1 MGCWNKTCGLSKLHI
16 YAGDEVLVFTLQES
30 TDGRGNRCYSTALFS
45 PILLPFYSKYDDYGG
60 GEESHGIGFDLLM
73 TALQDKLVEMPVGEN
88 QYHDIAVKREK
99 FGEKE
104 YFESI
109 HEGRLKV
116 SRRVFGGESAIE
128 FVMFRKDIVD
138 DILANYVIEH
148 YVGDGKGT
156 CGWENNYINYTFA
169 DVVADIPAFIDE
181 MERKMA
187 QPTALDDRLGADK
200 EIPPSLRFALTIH
213 SLENVFEWRHPNK
226 ASWYISNDSHRYSR
240 IIDIADAI
248 VEVVCAG
255 DRAKAT
261 ELLHDHLLAQFLD
274 RVMHDVRAIWTPG
287 CHEGSQSTEPDGYR
301 ALTAAINRALDEE
314 TKRFSEDD
322 EE

>member
-16 YAGDEVLVFTLQES
+16 YAGDEVLVFTLEKS
-30 TDGRGNRCYSTALFS
+30 RDNRRDRCYSTALFS

-60 GEESHGIGFDLLM
+60 GRESHGIGFDLLLA
-73 TALQDKLVEMPVGEN
+73 ALQDKLVEMPVGEN
-88 QYHDIAVKREK
+88 QYHDIAVKREG

-109 HEGRLKV
+109 HEGRL
-116 SRRVFGGESAIE
+116 RVGHHTGDESAIE

-138 DILANYVIEH
+138 DILANYIIEH

-156 CGWENNYINYTFA
+156 CGWENNYIKYTFA

-187 QPTALDDRLGADK
+187 DPTELDVRIWDGK
-200 EIPPSLRFALTIH
+200 EIPPSLRFAFTI
-213 SLENVFEWRHPNK
+213 SRLENVFDWRHPNK
-226 ASWYISNDSHRYSR
+226 ASWYIRNDSYRYSR

-248 VEVVCAG
+248 VETVCAG
-255 DRAKAT
+255 DRVKAT

-274 RVMHDVRAIWTPG
+274 RFMHDVRAIWTPG
-287 CHEGSQSTEPDGYR
+287 CHEGSQSSDPDGYR

-314 TKRFSEDD
+314 EKRFGEDD